1 VPTLVAVYNLF
12 AKKTMSI
19 ASLMKADGSF
29 SPQNPTP
36 WKLILSPTVK
46 KLPPFLDPIQMN
58 HLKDLFRCSL
68 QKLAL
73 SVLLQNLILMLK
85 GKPISSFQFLTV
97 LRGSNIRRRLF
108 DEDPGEV
115 SVNVQLQQ
123 LRLKMARKL
132 CSQVSSIAS
141 ARAEDAV
148 PYPAV
153 SLSPPTT
160 RNKTKASDAK
170 PTTSLP
176 KPQPLAELKRSQ
188 LDPPVPIV
196 KRRYCE
202 DQNTQQQ
209 AMAYRASQKPLMRTS
224 RIESTE
230 AVRVVVPSP
239 VKGLQSPFPI
249 S

>member
-1 VPTLVAVYNLF
+1 METD
-12 AKKTMSI
+12 
-19 ASLMKADGSF
+19 SLTDSEETSTFSGSDSDESSEGF
-29 SPQNPTP
+29 VQVLTAEVGS
-36 WKLILSPTVK
+36 
-46 KLPPFLDPIQMN
+46 
-58 HLKDLFRCSL
+58 
-68 QKLAL
+68 L
-73 SVLLQNLILMLK
+73 SVITKFN
-85 GKPISSFQFLTV
+85 FDV
-97 LRGSNIRRRLF
+97 ERGSNIRRRLF

-239 VKGLQSPFPI
+239 VKEEKYENHHRSSSMDLESELEYHQPIKRESCQSRPLTKQKKRSDF
-249 S
+249 